1 MITISLE
8 EEKDKEKEWQSRRKE
23 AKEFLKERENEEYFN
38 MISESLERQ
47 ADYFLRFWKEGSVG

>member
-38 MISESLERQ
+38 RGIRLTQ
-47 ADYFLRFWKEGSVG
+47 VTTIYCDYSI

>member
-8 EEKDKEKEWQSRRKE
+8 EEKEWQSRRKE
-23 AKEFLKERENEEYFN
+23 AKEFLKERENEEYSN
-38 MISESLERQ
+38 MICEALERQ